1 MSKEDKENLEKA
13 LKYHADKAGIVTSYD
28 TNLSDI
34 NTIAT
39 LPVRNTS
46 DNRVSYTYDQRQINM
61 TNSIQTNQPAYNIEN
76 ELLFARNAMGSAFA

>member
-1 MSKEDKENLEKA
+1 M
-13 LKYHADKAGIVTSYD
+13 KYFLTATSLANPVYMTGKTQEWSDFLSANFVTPQM
-28 TNLSDI
+28 L
-34 NTIAT
+34 
-39 LPVRNTS
+39 RNTS

>member
-1 MSKEDKENLEKA
+1 MTGKTQEWSDFLSANF
-13 LKYHADKAGIVTSYD
+13 VTPQM
-28 TNLSDI
+28 L
-34 NTIAT
+34 
-39 LPVRNTS
+39 RNTS